1 MRASARPLRA
11 RPLRARPLR
20 VKPLRARPLR
30 VKPVRA
36 TRRSRPGNL
45 PSPLSTVAVAFGAA
59 STTTSPPTAATGHP
73 VTADG

>member
-1 MRASARPLRA
+1 
-11 RPLRARPLR
+11 
-20 VKPLRARPLR
+20 
-30 VKPVRA
+30 
-36 TRRSRPGNL
+36 L